1 MLEPLTHEIQSTYKA
16 TMELDGLDKS
26 RLPEHVA
33 IIMDG
38 NGRWAKLRGKS
49 RIEGHRRGKTS
60 VRVIVEMSRKIGIR
74 YLSLYAFSTENWF
87 RPHDEVDA
95 LMGLLEHYLAVEQ
108 AKMMRYGI
116 RLTAVGDRSRLPSN
130 VRSILEKVIELT
142 RDNRRM
148 TVILALSYSGRDEI
162 VRLIQQIAREAR
174 AQDLDP
180 DQIDEESVAARL
192 DTNGVPDPD
201 LLIRTSGEMRISNF
215 YLWQIAYSELYVT
228 PTLWPDFRE
237 REYLQALLDYQRR
250 RRRFGRTDEQLKDVV
265 SRSVEAGGRRS

>member
-1 MLEPLTHEIQSTYKA
+1 LLEPLTHEIQSTYKA

-142 RDNRRM
+142 RDNQRM

-265 SRSVEAGGRRS
+265 SRSVEAGGRQS

>member
-1 MLEPLTHEIQSTYKA
+1 
-16 TMELDGLDKS
+16 MELDGLDKA
-26 RLPEHVA
+26 RLPRHVA

-60 VRVIVEMSRKIGIR
+60 VRVIVEMSRKLGVR

-95 LMGLLEHYLAVEQ
+95 LMGLLEQYLAGERV
-108 AKMMRYGI
+108 KMMRYGI
-116 RLTAVGDRSRLPSN
+116 RLVAVGDRSRLPAS
-130 VRSILEKVIELT
+130 VDAALEETIELT
-142 RDNRRM
+142 RNNQRM
-148 TVILALSYSGRDEI
+148 TVVLALSYSGRDEI
-162 VRLIQQIAREAR
+162 VRMVKRLAREACDKR
-174 AQDLDP
+174 LDP
-180 DQIDEESVAARL
+180 DAIDERTVAAHL
-192 DTNGVPDPD
+192 DSGEIPDPD

-237 REYLQALLDYQRR
+237 TEYLQALLAYQRR
-250 RRRFGRTDEQLKDVV
+250 RRRFGRTDEQV
-265 SRSVEAGGRRS
+265 SEPIELSARADGRQS

>member
-142 RDNRRM
+142 RENQRM

-250 RRRFGRTDEQLKDVV
+250 RRRFGRTDEQLKDIV

>member
-1 MLEPLTHEIQSTYKA
+1 MKF
-16 TMELDGLDKS
+16 DGLDKN
-26 RLPEHVA
+26 RLPRHVA

-60 VRVIVEMSRKIGIR
+60 VRVIVELSRKIGIR
-74 YLSLYAFSTENWF
+74 FLSLYAFSTENWL

-95 LMGLLEHYLAVEQ
+95 LMGLLQHYLIAEQ

-116 RLTAVGDRSRLPSN
+116 RLLAVGDRSRLPPS
-130 VRSILEKVIELT
+130 VRRTLEQVIEVT
-142 RDNRRM
+142 RNNGRM
-148 TVILALSYSGRDEI
+148 TVVLALSYSGRDEI
-162 VRLIQQIAREAR
+162 VRMTKELAR
-174 AQDLDP
+174 AARDNRLDP
-180 DQIDEESVAARL
+180 DSIDERTISARM
-192 DTNGVPDPD
+192 DTPEVPDPD

-237 REYLQALLDYQRR
+237 QEYLQALIDFQRR
-250 RRRFGRTDEQLKDVV
+250 RRRFGRTDEQLVDAAP
-265 SRSVEAGGRRS
+265 SAVEAGGSES

>member
-1 MLEPLTHEIQSTYKA
+1 
-16 TMELDGLDKS
+16 MELDGLDKS

-60 VRVIVEMSRKIGIR
+60 VRVIVEMSRRIGIR

-87 RPHDEVDA
+87 RPHDEIDA
-95 LMGLLEHYLAVEQ
+95 LMGLLEHYLATEQ
-108 AKMMRYGI
+108 VKMMRYGI
-116 RLTAVGDRSRLPSN
+116 RLTAVGDRSRLPDR
-130 VRSILEKVIELT
+130 VRAVLEKVIDVT

-162 VRLIQQIAREAR
+162 VRLIQAIARDVR
-174 AQDLDP
+174 AQKLDP
-180 DQIDEESVAARL
+180 EQIDERTVSARL
-192 DTNGVPDPD
+192 DTGGVPDPD

-237 REYLQALLDYQRR
+237 REYLQALLDFQRR
-250 RRRFGRTDEQLKDVV
+250 RRRFGRTDEQVV
-265 SRSVEAGGRRS
+265 DPAPSTLEASGIKS